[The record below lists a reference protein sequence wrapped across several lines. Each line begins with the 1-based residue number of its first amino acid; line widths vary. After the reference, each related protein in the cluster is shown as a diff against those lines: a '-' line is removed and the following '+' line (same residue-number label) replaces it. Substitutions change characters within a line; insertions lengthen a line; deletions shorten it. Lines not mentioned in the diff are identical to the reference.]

1 MALLMFLKKSKEAL
15 QNARIE
21 EAKRE
26 EERMAT
32 EAEEVGL
39 VRLFVGLG
47 SVLGFAELG
56 VRSTVS
62 EICRLD

>member
-1 MALLMFLKKSKEAL
+1 MFLKKSKEAL
-15 QNARIE
+15 QNARME

-39 VRLFVGLG
+39 VRRFFW
-47 SVLGFAELG
+47 SRFRFGFCGAGCEKH
-56 VRSTVS
+56 RF
-62 EICRLD
+62 